1 MFRSIRET
9 PPIQVQSKSTG
20 ELFTVAR
27 LLTDGSGV
35 SGFSVIHEELPPG
48 RRTSSPHNHTKKDE
62 MYIVLSGS
70 PAAYIDRQKRV
81 LHSGDYIIFRSEA
94 KQVHYLA
101 NETSEDVVLLQ
112 ISSCPPDDVVEYEK

>member
-1 MFRSIRET
+1 MFRSIQET
-9 PPIQVQSKSTG
+9 PPIQVQSRRTG

-27 LLTDGSGV
+27 LLTDGAGV
-35 SGFSVIHEELPPG
+35 RGFSVIHEQLAPG
-48 RRTSSPHNHTKKDE
+48 RRTSSPHTHTKKDE

-70 PAAYIDRQKRV
+70 PAAYVDQERRV

-101 NETSEDVVLLQ
+101 NETSEDVMLLQ
-112 ISSCPPDDVVEYEK
+112 ISSCPPDDVVEYE